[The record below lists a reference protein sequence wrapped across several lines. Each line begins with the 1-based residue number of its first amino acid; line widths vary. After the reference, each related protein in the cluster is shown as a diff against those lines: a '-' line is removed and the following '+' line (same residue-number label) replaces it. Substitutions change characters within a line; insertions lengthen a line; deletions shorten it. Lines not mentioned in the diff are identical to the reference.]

1 MQQTT
6 QDKSLF
12 AFSAG
17 SKAKTI
23 EQLMTNLTVLINEA
37 RKGSTTEKKLN
48 KKPLLVNKHI
58 KHRFNDAWYY
68 GHILSVVPGF
78 TDWYNV
84 KYDNDEAIYVYKLQ
98 EDYEQGDLVIVPQR
112 TDMLNFSPKRSQF
125 RFYLH
130 VTASVDDLHVL
141 TSCFCYIWGYCLN
154 RLKAGNDTLQF
165 FVCLN

>member
-1 MQQTT
+1 MQILQR
-6 QDKSLF
+6 LF
-12 AFSAG
+12 EPMSYLLERQARDHLPGGKFYTPQASIWEESQSTVKHNKLPEFFFG
-17 SKAKTI
+17 
-23 EQLMTNLTVLINEA
+23 QLDF
-37 RKGSTTEKKLN
+37 
-48 KKPLLVNKHI
+48 
-58 KHRFNDAWYY
+58 HRFNDAWYY
-68 GHILSVVPGF
+68 GHILTVVPGF

-98 EDYEQGDLVIVPQR
+98 EDYEQEDLVIVPQR

-141 TSCFCYIWGYCLN
+141 TSCFCYIWGYCLK